1 VTPAYVGGELE
12 LFSAAG
18 NWKRYVARVLR
29 PFIGAKVLEVGAGI
43 GSNIPYLSSAAVR
56 EWTSLEPDP
65 VMARRIVA
73 RVAAGEL
80 PGARV
85 VCGTLD
91 SLGDD
96 ERFDT
101 IFYLDVLEHI
111 AEDRA
116 ELAHAARHLAPDG
129 ALVVLAPAH
138 QLLFSPFDAAVG
150 HHRRYTRA
158 SLAALAP
165 PDCRLTT
172 SLMLDSVGFFASLAN
187 RLLLSSALP
196 NPSQIA
202 FWDKAL
208 VTLSRLVDRMT
219 FRRFGKTV
227 VVVWRRTA

>member
-1 VTPAYVGGELE
+1 VTTEYVGGELE

-18 NWKRYVARVLR
+18 NWKRYVGRVLR

-43 GSNIPYLSSAAVR
+43 GSNIPYLSTETVR

-65 VMARRIVA
+65 GMARRIAA

-80 PGARV
+80 PRARV
-85 VCGTLD
+85 VCGTLGA
-91 SLGDD
+91 LGDED
-96 ERFDT
+96 RFDT

-116 ELAHAARHLAPDG
+116 ELAEAARRLAPGG

-138 QLLFSPFDAAVG
+138 QFLFSAFDTAIG

-165 PDCRLTT
+165 PGCRLAT
-172 SLMLDSVGFFASLAN
+172 SMMLDSVGFFASLAN

-196 NPSQIA
+196 TRSQIA
-202 FWDKAL
+202 FWDKVL

-219 FRRFGKTV
+219 FHRFGKTV
-227 VVVWRRTA
+227 IVAWRRAR